1 MNIYTLNFL
10 NYVLILFE
18 CIMAAYLANCFFARR
33 FSRGKYMLSVV
44 VMFLLCILYLELFG
58 RIIFLKLL
66 IGITLH
72 TIWNNIVF
80 KTDIGKSLF
89 LAVFIVSFWYV
100 GDMICL
106 LGISALLDIDYSE
119 LQKNPYA
126 YFLVCAGI
134 KIVELFGIVLLC
146 ALVKHRHRLWSMTW
160 IEWIRLLFFP
170 FASLLITCLLLGIY
184 RLAPEV
190 SDKLMLCALILLC
203 ADVMSVFLLD
213 YLESQQVAIRDNV
226 ILQQE
231 LKAEQESISAW
242 VDAYREERKRSHDF
256 QNQLAVLR
264 GMADDQTKSDQFVN
278 YLDSLLNV
286 ELPKTR
292 YINTNRPVADVLI
305 SQKASI
311 AKNKGVNFRMQLDDL
326 SQFPLSDDELVVV
339 LANLLD
345 NAITASERVPDET
358 ARYVLMRAQCT
369 PEVSYLYIENPTS
382 EPVTI
387 KNNRVVVKQL
397 KSSGHGFGLQN
408 VTTILDR
415 RQVLYAFAF
424 QAESSIFSFS
434 AQFM

>member
-1 MNIYTLNFL
+1 M
-10 NYVLILFE
+10 
-18 CIMAAYLANCFFARR
+18 
-33 FSRGKYMLSVV
+33 
-44 VMFLLCILYLELFG
+44 
-58 RIIFLKLL
+58 
-66 IGITLH
+66 
-72 TIWNNIVF
+72 
-80 KTDIGKSLF
+80 
-89 LAVFIVSFWYV
+89 
-100 GDMICL
+100 
-106 LGISALLDIDYSE
+106 
-119 LQKNPYA
+119 
-126 YFLVCAGI
+126 
-134 KIVELFGIVLLC
+134 
-146 ALVKHRHRLWSMTW
+146 
-160 IEWIRLLFFP
+160 
-170 FASLLITCLLLGIY
+170 
-184 RLAPEV
+184 
-190 SDKLMLCALILLC
+190 
-203 ADVMSVFLLD
+203 
-213 YLESQQVAIRDNV
+213 